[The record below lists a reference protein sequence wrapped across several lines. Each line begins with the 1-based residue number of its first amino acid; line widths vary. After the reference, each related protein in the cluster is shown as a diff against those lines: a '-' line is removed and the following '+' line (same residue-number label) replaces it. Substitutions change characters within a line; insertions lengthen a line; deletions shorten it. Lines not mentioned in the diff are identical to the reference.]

1 MAEVDNLRGLSD
13 PDLSEELDNTQ
24 RALMNLRFRSA
35 TMQLSDVHAIRKAR
49 KRIARINTIMRE
61 RELAL
66 TTQ

>member
-1 MAEVDNLRGLSD
+1 MAEMDDLRGLSD
-13 PDLSEELDNTQ
+13 PDLTEELDNTQ

-49 KRIARINTIMRE
+49 RRIARINTIMRE

-66 TTQ
+66 ATK

>member
-1 MAEVDNLRGLSD
+1 MAETDDLRGLSD
-13 PDLSEELDNTQ
+13 PDLAEELENTQ

-49 KRIARINTIMRE
+49 RRIARINTIMRE

-66 TTQ
+66 ATQ

>member
-1 MAEVDNLRGLSD
+1 MAEMDDLRGLSD
-13 PDLSEELDNTQ
+13 PDLAEELENTQ

-49 KRIARINTIMRE
+49 RRIARINTIMRE

-66 TTQ
+66 ATQ

>member
-1 MAEVDNLRGLSD
+1 MAEMDDLRGLSD
-13 PDLSEELDNTQ
+13 PDLTEELDNTQ

-49 KRIARINTIMRE
+49 RRIARINTIMKE

-66 TTQ
+66 ATQ

>member
-1 MAEVDNLRGLSD
+1 MDDLRGLSD
-13 PDLSEELDNTQ
+13 PDLTEELDNTQ

-49 KRIARINTIMRE
+49 RRIARINTIMRE

-66 TTQ
+66 ATQ

>member
-1 MAEVDNLRGLSD
+1 MAEVDDLRGLSD
-13 PDLSEELDNTQ
+13 PDLAEELDNTQ

>member
-1 MAEVDNLRGLSD
+1 MAEMDDLRGLSD
-13 PDLSEELDNTQ
+13 QDLAEELENTQ

-49 KRIARINTIMRE
+49 RRIARINTIMRE

-66 TTQ
+66 ATQ

>member
-1 MAEVDNLRGLSD
+1 MAEMDDLRGLSD
-13 PDLSEELDNTQ
+13 PDLAEELDNTQ

-66 TTQ
+66 ATQ

>member
-1 MAEVDNLRGLSD
+1 MAEMDDLRGLSD
-13 PDLSEELDNTQ
+13 PDLTEELDNTQ

-49 KRIARINTIMRE
+49 RRIARINTIMRE

-66 TTQ
+66 ATQ